1 MAEPEP
7 PPKPPAPP
15 PAPPA
20 PVPAPE
26 PEIDFARTAKPSKT
40 ADVKHVKVRTSVDI
54 MAELE
59 SLRKRAT
66 AAPPKSTKKEMSATE
81 LILAA
86 SRPKRDVHKTVSL
99 AVAPGVLPKAKS
111 LRFTV
116 SFENDDGVVQTQEQ
130 SVELGGNE
138 THFGSQLHTL
148 FA

>member
-1 MAEPEP
+1 M
-7 PPKPPAPP
+7 
-15 PAPPA
+15 
-20 PVPAPE
+20 
-26 PEIDFARTAKPSKT
+26 AKPSKT
-40 ADVKHVKVRTSVDI
+40 AEVKHVKVRTSVDI

-99 AVAPGVLPKAKS
+99 AVAPGVLPKAKK

-130 SVELGGNE
+130 SVELGDTGDV
-138 THFGSQLHTL
+138 GSLSVNVK
-148 FA
+148 FEI